1 MSEVYKIY
9 QEPELIDNLYA
20 KAQQLAN
27 KLSDNVAICLVDV
40 GDSTE
45 IKYYAESDLDFPEYH
60 DFILHIYDIVSYELG
75 GE

>member
-1 MSEVYKIY
+1 MSTEFA
-9 QEPELIDNLYA
+9 EPELIDNLYV

-60 DFILHIYDIVSYELG
+60 EFILHIFDIVSYKLG

>member
-1 MSEVYKIY
+1 MWTEFA
-9 QEPELIDNLYA
+9 EPELIDTWYV

-27 KLSDNVAICLVDV
+27 KISEDVAICLVDV

-45 IKYYAESDLDFPEYH
+45 IKYYAEPDLDDPEVEA
-60 DFILHIYDIVSYELG
+60 FLLHIYDIVSYELG